1 MLKQPEGY
9 LMEQHELLKFVC
21 SLLDRLNVAY
31 MVTGSQATIAYGEPR
46 FTNDIDIVVDLTMDK
61 VAEFCDGFPEDD
73 FYLSRPA
80 AVEAVSRRGMFNV
93 IHPSSGLKI
102 DVIIP
107 AATPYDRER
116 LARARRVQ
124 VTEDFNALFTTP
136 EDIIL
141 KKLDWHRMGG
151 GDRHL
156 RDIAGILKIRR
167 DRLDFEYLDQ
177 NARRM
182 GLGDI
187 WQDIQE
193 RVQQN

>member
-1 MLKQPEGY
+1 
-9 LMEQHELLKFVC
+9 MEQHELLKFVC
-21 SLLDRLNVAY
+21 LLLDRLNVAY

-46 FTNDIDIVVDLTMDK
+46 FTNDIDIVVDLTPAN
-61 VAEFCDGFPEDD
+61 VGQFCDGFPDDD

-80 AVEAVSRRGMFNV
+80 AIDAVDRRGMFNV

-107 AATPYDRER
+107 AATPYDRQR
-116 LARARRVQ
+116 LARAQRVR
-124 VTEDFNALFTTP
+124 VTEDFDALFTTP

-141 KKLDWHRMGG
+141 KKLDWHRMCG

-167 DRLDFEYLDQ
+167 DRLDFAYL
-177 NARRM
+177 AEHAKLM
-182 GLGDI
+182 GLVDI
-187 WQDIQE
+187 WQDIQDRTQE
-193 RVQQN
+193 N

>member
-1 MLKQPEGY
+1 
-9 LMEQHELLKFVC
+9 MEQHELLRFVC

-46 FTNDIDIVVDLTMDK
+46 FTNDIDIVVDLTMAT
-61 VAEFCDGFPEDD
+61 VGEFCDGFPDDD

-80 AVEAVSRRGMFNV
+80 AIEAVSQRSMFNV

-107 AATPYDRER
+107 AATPYDRLR
-116 LARARRVQ
+116 LARAQRVQ
-124 VTEDFNALFTTP
+124 VTDDFNALFTTP

-167 DRLDFEYLDQ
+167 DRLDFEYLTQHVD
-177 NARRM
+177 RM
-182 GLGDI
+182 GLSELWDALLA
-187 WQDIQE
+187 
-193 RVQQN
+193 RVRGN